1 MNIDFLKKL
10 SEADAIASNEGEVR
24 KVMLDELKDYSDKVE
39 YDGLGSVI
47 FSKIKGEDLPNIMLC
62 AHMDEVGFMVRSID
76 KLGMIHLI
84 KYRWC

>member
-47 FSKIKGEDLPNIMLC
+47 FSK
-62 AHMDEVGFMVRSID
+62 
-76 KLGMIHLI
+76 
-84 KYRWC
+84 